1 MSANSFNYVDWL
13 AMESLRLLLNKLQV
27 AQFFN
32 TSYNKEYT
40 KEFAVGE
47 TVRVNFPQR
56 FSIREGLAYS
66 PQAINRQNTT
76 VTVDQIFGV
85 DFEWDSAEQA
95 LTMERGRDKIEKE
108 YLDPAMA
115 QIAQEIDSRCALW
128 AKNNTPNIVGA
139 LGTDPTSFTTFN
151 QARQRMVEYA
161 GWTGAKRGMIIP
173 PAVNTSLVAAAVQYF
188 NPADAIS
195 KQYKEGSIGRNSG
208 FDWYESM
215 SLYTH
220 TAGVWQTPASVTIA
234 GSNQTGS
241 SLLLNCTS
249 GDTFIKGDVISIA
262 AVKGVNPMTR
272 RVVGGAATKQFVV
285 TATTTASAATVTVPI
300 YPAITG
306 PGSPYQN
313 VDALPLD
320 TALVTLF
327 PGTTAPSTGPK
338 SGINGLA
345 LNQDAFA
352 LVGVKLETPKAVEMA
367 SQKRDPET
375 GISVRFVRMFD
386 PQQSKMVNRF
396 DVLIGFGNL
405 YADQCAV
412 RVLSA

>member
-1 MSANSFNYVDWL
+1 MPSNSFNYVDWL
-13 AMESLRLLLNKLQV
+13 ANESLRLLTNKLQV

-56 FSIREGLAYS
+56 FEIRDGLAYT
-66 PQAINRQNTT
+66 PQAISRRNTT

-95 LTMERGRDKIEKE
+95 LKLERGREKIKEE

-128 AKNNTPNIVGA
+128 AKNNTPNVVGA

-173 PAVNTSLVAAAVQYF
+173 PAVNVSLVGAAVQYF

-220 TAGVWQTPASVTIA
+220 TAGVWQTPASVTISGANQA
-234 GSNQTGS
+234 GA

-249 GDTFIKGDVISIA
+249 GDTFKKGDVFSIA
-262 AVKGVNPMTR
+262 NVLGVNPMTR
-272 RVVGGAATKQFVV
+272 RTFGTAAKQFVV
-285 TATTTASAATVTVPI
+285 TADTTATAATVTVPI
-300 YPAITG
+300 YPSIVG

-313 VDALPLD
+313 VNALPAS
-320 TALVTLF
+320 TALLTLF

-345 LNQDAFA
+345 LNSDAFA
-352 LVGVKLETPKAVEMA
+352 LVGVKLEIPKAVELA
-367 SQKRDPET
+367 SQERDPDT
-375 GISVRFVRMFD
+375 GISVRFVRAWD
-386 PQQSKMVNRF
+386 PQQSKMTNRF